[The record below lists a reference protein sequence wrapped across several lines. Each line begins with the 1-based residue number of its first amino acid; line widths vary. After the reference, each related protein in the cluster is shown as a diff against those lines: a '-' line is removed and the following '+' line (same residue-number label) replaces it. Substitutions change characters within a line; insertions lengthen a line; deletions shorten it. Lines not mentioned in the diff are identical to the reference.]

1 MGRRG
6 RRLRE
11 VRMSVLRL
19 GIALAS
25 LALTS
30 LVVSAQGVRIGG
42 FGISVGIPTQ
52 PLFHERPDRVE
63 RYRVPERTERTQRR
77 HRTDDD
83 DEVKTAKKAPASED
97 SKSENENSSIVSI
110 GGDQPAKT
118 DTAALTSENSTIAI
132 ASFPAS
138 ADPVKTEETGK
149 AVATCQRFYPS
160 VGQMLSVPCE

>member
-1 MGRRG
+1 
-6 RRLRE
+6 
-11 VRMSVLRL
+11 
-19 GIALAS
+19 
-25 LALTS
+25 
-30 LVVSAQGVRIGG
+30 
-42 FGISVGIPTQ
+42 
-52 PLFHERPDRVE
+52 
-63 RYRVPERTERTQRR
+63 VPERTERTQRR

-132 ASFPAS
+132 ASFPAG

-149 AVATCQRFYPS
+149 TVATCQRFYPS